1 MLVLAAENVG
11 DLAAVI
17 GDASITYVRGGFVD
31 CRRVAHVVVVL
42 SNGLGDEEGMSRG
55 ASRPGEAQFH
65 LGNGGCQIGDALG
78 TPLGGVSLGKVA
90 VLVENSV
97 ARRLDSLG
105 VLEVGAPHTV
115 ASVARV
121 PDEDASLGTGLQR
134 ARGVLHDV
142 GLREGD
148 AQVGEFGHLVGE
160 ALVGGDEAWVGR
172 GGRSVDDVV
181 GHATG
186 EAPVRLVHVAV
197 QHEGCEQRL
206 PHVPVL
212 LDRTKLPVIVC
223 ARHVRVDVD
232 GAQLSAEL
240 VIEGGVAIKPAGV
253 DGDLETHAHEVAVG
267 FECRHS
273 RGHSLI
279 ADVLLVHPSAGR
291 VTEAEDAG
299 GTTIFSRSE
308 AALPVADADRG
319 RDRATSV
326 FAWFAARTS
335 HRGDRYEEAVRYGES
350 TNAHLGRRGKS
361 QSAVGDLEAHA
372 REAVVP
378 DPFEMCSRLV
388 AKQSPAG
395 ADSRVRCRRGG
406 GGAVEILSDGFA
418 HRVHADAFGAQ
429 ADVSMCNLRR
439 ERVDQG
445 GRQALDAQQLA
456 GSALAAAIDASP
468 IVEDPGSV
476 GSEAGAGAVDGVAS
490 LPAPVPCWCWL
501 CSNDI

>member
-1 MLVLAAENVG
+1 M
-11 DLAAVI
+11 
-17 GDASITYVRGGFVD
+17 
-31 CRRVAHVVVVL
+31 
-42 SNGLGDEEGMSRG
+42 
-55 ASRPGEAQFH
+55 
-65 LGNGGCQIGDALG
+65 
-78 TPLGGVSLGKVA
+78 
-90 VLVENSV
+90 
-97 ARRLDSLG
+97 
-105 VLEVGAPHTV
+105 
-115 ASVARV
+115 
-121 PDEDASLGTGLQR
+121 
-134 ARGVLHDV
+134 LHDV

-186 EAPVRLVHVAV
+186 EAPVCLVHVAV

-299 GTTIFSRSE
+299 GTTTFSRSE

-350 TNAHLGRRGKS
+350 IHAHLGRRGKS

-378 DPFEMCSRLV
+378 DPFEMRRRLV

-395 ADSRVRCRRGG
+395 ADSGVRRRRGG
-406 GGAVEILSDGFA
+406 GGAVEVLGDGFA
-418 HRVHADAFGAQ
+418 HRVHADALGAQ
-429 ADVSMCNLRR
+429 ADVPMRNLRR

-490 LPAPVPCWCWL
+490 LPAVLGAAEEQEFGATVGGVAMHVDCGPLRLRGIWRRDQRYRTEKVSNGLWRSLDLVGDGRQEWSPSGVDILASEDEVGAAPALAASEPQWVQVEELGYVPSL
-501 CSNDI
+501 VAFGIEAR